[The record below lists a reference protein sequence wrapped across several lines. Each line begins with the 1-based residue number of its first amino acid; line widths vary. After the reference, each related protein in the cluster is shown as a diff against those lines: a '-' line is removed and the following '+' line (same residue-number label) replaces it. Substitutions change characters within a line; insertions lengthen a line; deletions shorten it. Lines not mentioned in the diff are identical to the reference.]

1 MLDEAYPILQDFLTL
16 LKQKKTALPLDALN
30 QLQQQLNQIG
40 DDLLEI
46 AEVIQDW
53 CDQYPAI
60 AEIFKE
66 TDWVKIRGDMADEG
80 EEIPGTDPTATA
92 DRVINKSTV
101 TTAIN
106 DYINS
111 PPSQTSQPHQTHD

>member
-1 MLDEAYPILQDFLTL
+1 MLNEADPILQDFLTL
-16 LKQKKTALPLDALN
+16 LKQEKNTLPLDALN
-30 QLQQQLNQIG
+30 QLQQQLSKIG
-40 DDLLEI
+40 DDPLDI
-46 AEVIQDW
+46 AEVIVDW

-60 AEIFKE
+60 AQIFKQ
-66 TDWVKIRGDMADEG
+66 TDWAKIRCDMADEG

-106 DYINS
+106 DYINL